1 MATRLTRRTPWDA
14 VWKEA
19 LTCMFRSTVELLFPE
34 AAAEVDWSQPVEVLD
49 KELRTLLKTWKK
61 GRGKT
66 GFVDHLVRVKLL
78 TSEEESMLIHL
89 EVQNSREARFE
100 ERIYLYHSWLTGVH
114 GKLVATLAILG
125 DPDPNWRPDRYEGR
139 YAGGG
144 KATLEFPIAK
154 ILDFEARLA
163 ELLQSDNPVALFVVA
178 CLKALQ
184 TPQNSDERFHWK
196 LQLTELMLHKKWDEV
211 TRVTLFQMMDAVIML
226 PERRQRAYTAQAA
239 ELQEKFE
246 MKFIT
251 PTDQLALIDA
261 RRAGRQEGRQEGI
274 EIGVRRGQ
282 LRELRE
288 SILEIAEARLGPCS
302 SEWVERIQSIESI
315 EMLTALR
322 RQVLRAETWSE
333 VSLP

>member
-1 MATRLTRRTPWDA
+1 MSLSPRLRTRLEQQSLRY
-14 VWKEA
+14 E
-19 LTCMFRSTVELLFPE
+19 
-34 AAAEVDWSQPVEVLD
+34 EVS
-49 KELRTLLKTWKK
+49 
-61 GRGKT
+61 
-66 GFVDHLVRVKLL
+66 
-78 TSEEESMLIHL
+78 
-89 EVQNSREARFE
+89 
-100 ERIYLYHSWLTGVH
+100 
-114 GKLVATLAILG
+114 ATLADAETIADRARFTALSREHAELHELVELFARYRSSEAELTEAMELLG
-125 DPDPNWRPDRYEGR
+125 DDDAEMRAMARDDSARIEG
-139 YAGGG
+139 
-144 KATLEFPIAK
+144 
-154 ILDFEARLA
+154 
-163 ELLQSDNPVALFVVA
+163 
-178 CLKALQ
+178 
-184 TPQNSDERFHWK
+184 ERDV
-196 LQLTELMLHKKWDEV
+196 L
-211 TRVTLFQMMDAVIML
+211 
-226 PERRQRAYTAQAA
+226 AA